1 MSNLL
6 DLLVEPLRYP
16 FMVRGLLASL
26 MVGTLCA
33 VVGTY
38 VVLRG
43 MAFFGDA
50 LAHAILP
57 GVAVAYLLAINLFWG
72 ALVMGLITAVG
83 IGYLS
88 RRSQV
93 KEDTAIGVI
102 FAASFALGVALL
114 STVRSYSVD
123 LTHILF
129 GNVLGVSNTD
139 LWLTAGLGLVVLA
152 VVFLLYK
159 ELLVVSFDPILAA
172 TLRLPLDALNYLLLV
187 LIALTV
193 VVSLQTV
200 GVALMVAMLVTPAA
214 TAYLLDPPPV
224 ADDDHR
230 RGHRRGFGC
239 DRAVPVVLRQRRLGR
254 RRRPGGHG
262 LLRAGVPVRPGPR
275 RGVELAE
282 GASLTESFLTHLEC
296 GRCGRQYDAD
306 RLWNLCPE
314 CGKPLLARY
323 DLPAA
328 ARALS
333 PADLACR
340 EPSLWRYREL
350 LPVRDPAH
358 RLTLGEGW
366 TPLVHADAAGAEVG
380 LDRLYIKDEG
390 LNPTGSFKARGMAV
404 AISRARELGV
414 TAISLPTAG
423 NAGGAA
429 APTRRGPAWKPT
441 STCRPTSRRSLS
453 PSAAPWAPR
462 SRWSTA

>member
-1 MSNLL
+1 MNNLL
-6 DLLVEPLRYP
+6 NLLVEPLRYP

-57 GVAVAYLLAINLFWG
+57 GVAIAYLLAINLFWG
-72 ALVMGLITAVG
+72 ALVMGLITALG

-139 LWLTAGLGLVVLA
+139 LWLTAGLGVVVLA
-152 VVFLLYK
+152 AVFFLYK

-193 VVSLQTV
+193 VVSLQAV

-214 TAYLLDPPPV
+214 TAYLLTRRLWHMMIVGAAIGAVSSV
-224 ADDDHR
+224 A
-230 RGHRRGFGC
+230 GLYLSFYVNIASG
-239 DRAVPVVLRQRRLGR
+239 AAVVLVCTAFFVLAFLFAPQRGVVSTRFQGVVR
-254 RRRPGGHG
+254 RRRDDQAQEQ
-262 LLRAGVPVRPGPR
+262 R
-275 RGVELAE
+275 
-282 GASLTESFLTHLEC
+282 
-296 GRCGRQYDAD
+296 D
-306 RLWNLCPE
+306 R
-314 CGKPLLARY
+314 
-323 DLPAA
+323 
-328 ARALS
+328 
-333 PADLACR
+333 
-340 EPSLWRYREL
+340 
-350 LPVRDPAH
+350 
-358 RLTLGEGW
+358 
-366 TPLVHADAAGAEVG
+366 
-380 LDRLYIKDEG
+380 
-390 LNPTGSFKARGMAV
+390 
-404 AISRARELGV
+404 
-414 TAISLPTAG
+414 
-423 NAGGAA
+423 
-429 APTRRGPAWKPT
+429 
-441 STCRPTSRRSLS
+441 
-453 PSAAPWAPR
+453 
-462 SRWSTA
+462 